1 MFTINVLNIFNSIS
15 HKLSVILYCYEMYCS
30 GDGLTNIIKKTI
42 VILEELS
49 KNSEYSLII
58 NSIITFFR

>member
-30 GDGLTNIIKKTI
+30 GDGLTNIIKKII
-42 VILEELS
+42 VLLEELS
-49 KNSEYSLII
+49 KNSEIQL
-58 NSIITFFR
+58 NN